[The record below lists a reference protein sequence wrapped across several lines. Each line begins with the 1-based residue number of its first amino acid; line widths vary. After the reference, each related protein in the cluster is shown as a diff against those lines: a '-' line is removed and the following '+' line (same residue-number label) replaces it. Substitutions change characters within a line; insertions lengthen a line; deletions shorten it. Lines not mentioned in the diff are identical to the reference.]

1 MLELLLCSAFTILP
15 DFLYR
20 RYAQG
25 RRLGREITFFTVWY
39 ELRYGIVG
47 CVILTISLITL
58 IFFFHPSST
67 AVTSFFRTVPILPEA
82 SGRVAEVYVGVRDQ
96 VKAGQPIFRLDS
108 SAQEAAVETARRRV
122 AEVEAS
128 IQAAEATLDA
138 AEGNLAQAQGA
149 LEQAIEEYDTRA
161 ELKRR
166 NPDAIADRD
175 VEKLKITVDTRQGA
189 VDAAR
194 ANVDSV
200 NASIRVQLPAQKAS
214 AEAQLREAE
223 IALSKTTISASVD
236 GQLEQFALR
245 PGDIVNPFMRPAG
258 ILIPEKAGRVALQ
271 AGFGQT
277 ESQVIRPGMVAE
289 VICPSVVFTVLPGVV
304 TEVQSV
310 IASGQLRPTDQLVDA
325 AQVPP
330 NGTLTVYIEPL
341 YAGGFDRLRP
351 GANCIANLYTSNH
364 ARLEDPNLGTL
375 QRIGLHAIDTVGF
388 VHALILRMQAIIMP
402 VKTLVLQGGH

>member
-1 MLELLLCSAFTILP
+1 MLELMLCSAFTILP
-15 DFLYR
+15 DFLFR
-20 RYAQG
+20 RFVQG
-25 RRLGREITFFTVWY
+25 RKLGREITFFTVWY

-58 IFFFHPSST
+58 VFFFHPAST
-67 AVTSFFRTVPILPEA
+67 AVTSLFRTVPILPEA
-82 SGRVAEVYVGVRDQ
+82 PGRVAEVYVGVRDQ

-161 ELKRR
+161 ELRRR
-166 NPDAIADRD
+166 NPDAIAERD

-194 ANVDSV
+194 ADVDSV

-214 AEAQLREAE
+214 AEAQLKEAE
-223 IALSKTTISASVD
+223 IALSKTTIVASVD

-258 ILIPEKAGRVALQ
+258 ILIPEKAGRVALL

-289 VICPSVVFTVLPGVV
+289 VICPSAVFTVLPGVV

-310 IASGQLRPTDQLVDA
+310 IASGQLRPTDLLVDA

-341 YAGGFDRLRP
+341 YTGGFDRLRP

-364 ARLEDPNLGTL
+364 ARLQDPSLGTF
-375 QRIGLHAIDTVGF
+375 QRIGLHVVDTVGF
-388 VHALILRMQAIIMP
+388 VHALILRMQAIVMP
-402 VKTLVLQGGH
+402 VRTLVLQGGH

>member
-58 IFFFHPSST
+58 VFFFHPSSV

-82 SGRVAEVYVGVRDQ
+82 PGRVAEVYVGVRDQ
-96 VKAGQPIFRLDS
+96 VKAGQPIFRLAS

-200 NASIRVQLPAQKAS
+200 NASIRVQLPAQ
-214 AEAQLREAE
+214 
-223 IALSKTTISASVD
+223 
-236 GQLEQFALR
+236 
-245 PGDIVNPFMRPAG
+245 
-258 ILIPEKAGRVALQ
+258 
-271 AGFGQT
+271 
-277 ESQVIRPGMVAE
+277 
-289 VICPSVVFTVLPGVV
+289 
-304 TEVQSV
+304 
-310 IASGQLRPTDQLVDA
+310 
-325 AQVPP
+325 
-330 NGTLTVYIEPL
+330 
-341 YAGGFDRLRP
+341 
-351 GANCIANLYTSNH
+351 
-364 ARLEDPNLGTL
+364 
-375 QRIGLHAIDTVGF
+375 
-388 VHALILRMQAIIMP
+388 
-402 VKTLVLQGGH
+402 